1 MAYRQIIKI
10 VFLIVITIFLG
21 GGISTLAQEQNSNAL
36 TPAPLTSKSLE
47 NQAEV
52 VKVKQASE
60 ADLQTLVTN
69 LQAENESL
77 NKDILNLKNQQT
89 ELEMLIKKYTQNL
102 NDLKTQKA
110 DKNPNLQAD
119 INQTKQ
125 DLEQS
130 QKDLIQTKNDLADKQ
145 SKYDANINTIG
156 EAKTNLESKKQEVKQ
171 EVNALQQQ
179 VIIFG
184 TQISYY
190 LVLITAYWLVWQLIR
205 IINKRLIKNE
215 FIHNVIS
222 FVINFLA
229 IGATLVTITLA
240 FIGNLT
246 LLLTSLGV
254 FSAALVVALQDFVSS
269 FFAWIMIVV
278 SRQYRDGDTIAITT
292 GKGIVTGIVSRIG
305 IFRTTL
311 KEKLGGT
318 GWDKEF
324 STGRILTFPN
334 NLVLKESVTNYTR
347 ENDIIWHS
355 LSVTITFESNRH
367 KAKEILENICKDQFR
382 YALDH
387 EKQYFK
393 GIKNIKQYKPCVYMN
408 IAGDGPQYT
417 IWFATKIGHFRDRLE
432 RYSEDILSK
441 FAKEKIDLAY
451 VTNRVMIDKAVNP
464 NTPLS

>member
-1 MAYRQIIKI
+1 MAFKQITKI
-10 VFLIVITIFLG
+10 VFLIITITFLSG
-21 GGISTLAQEQNSNAL
+21 GNSVFAQDQNNNTL
-36 TPAPLTSKSLE
+36 TPPPLTSKSIE

-60 ADLQTLVTN
+60 ADLQSLVTK

-77 NKDILNLKNQQT
+77 NKDILSLKNQQT
-89 ELEMLIKKYTQNL
+89 ELQTLIKKYTQNL
-102 NDLKTQKA
+102 SDLKTQKA
-110 DKNPNLQAD
+110 DKNPNLQSD
-119 INQTKQ
+119 IDQTKQ
-125 DLEQS
+125 DLDQA

-145 SKYDANINTIG
+145 SKYDANIGTIG

-171 EVNALQQQ
+171 EVNALQHQ

-184 TQISYY
+184 TQISYFV
-190 LVLITAYWLVWQLIR
+190 VLITVYWLAWQLIR
-205 IINKRLIKNE
+205 IINKRFIKNE
-215 FIHNVIS
+215 FIHGVIS
-222 FVINFLA
+222 FVVNFLA

-278 SRQYRDGDTIAITT
+278 SRQYKDRDTISITT
-292 GKGIVTGIVSRIG
+292 GKGIVTGVVARVG

-311 KEKLGGT
+311 NEKLGGT

-355 LSVTITFESNRH
+355 LSVTITFESNRQ
-367 KAKEILENICKDQFR
+367 KAKEMLENICKEQFQ

-393 GIKNIKQYKPCVYMN
+393 GVKNIKQYKPCVYMN

-441 FAKEKIDLAY
+441 FAKEGIDLAY
-451 VTNRVMIDKAVNP
+451 VTNRVMVDRVINIDRDM
-464 NTPLS
+464 T

>member
-1 MAYRQIIKI
+1 MAFKQITKI
-10 VFLIVITIFLG
+10 TFLIVIISFLSG
-21 GGISTLAQEQNSNAL
+21 GLAVVAQDQSNSTL

-52 VKVKQASE
+52 VKVKQAGE
-60 ADLQTLVTN
+60 VDLQNLVTN

-77 NKDILNLKNQQT
+77 NKDILSLKNQQIEQET
-89 ELEMLIKKYTQNL
+89 LIKKYTQNL
-102 NDLKTQKA
+102 SDLKTQKA
-110 DKNPNLQAD
+110 DKNPNLQID
-119 INQTKQ
+119 IDQTKQ
-125 DLEQS
+125 DLQQS

-145 SKYDANINTIG
+145 SKFDANVNTIQ

-205 IINKRLIKNE
+205 IVIKRFIKNE
-215 FIHNVIS
+215 FIHSVIS

-229 IGATLVTITLA
+229 ISATIATITLA

-269 FFAWIMIVV
+269 FFSWIMIVV
-278 SRQYRDGDTIAITT
+278 SRQYRLGDTISITT
-292 GKGIVTGIVSRIG
+292 GKGIVTGIVARVG

-367 KAKEILENICKDQFR
+367 KTKEILDNICKDQFR

-393 GIKNIKQYKPCVYMN
+393 GVQNIKQYKPCVYMN

-441 FAKEKIDLAY
+441 FAKEDIDLAY
-451 VTNRVMIDKAVNP
+451 VTNRVMVDRVI
-464 NTPLS
+464 NTDQNIS